1 MLIDTQNRVINYLR
15 VSVTDRCNLRC
26 IYCMSRDGVDMKAR
40 SEILSFEELEKI
52 ISVAAK
58 SGVSKVRITGGEPLI
73 RKGLIDFISRISKIS
88 EIKDLSMT
96 TNGIL
101 LKENAF
107 ALKAAG
113 LQRVN
118 VSLDTLDPQKYREIT
133 ENGEIERVWDGIF
146 EAEKAGLLPVKI
158 NLVVVRGLNDNE
170 LCDFSQLTRKYQ
182 YDIRFIEYMPVGAT
196 NYWSKE
202 KFMSSSEILERI
214 SKKLGELTPLETAD
228 HSPATY
234 FKLSNSKGRIGVISP
249 ISNHFCSS
257 CNKLRLTSDGRLRAC
272 LFSDDEV
279 DLKAILR
286 SNCSAEN
293 INNLLK
299 EAVLRKPK
307 DHNLKEG
314 ESFLLERTMSQIGG

>member
-1 MLIDTQNRVINYLR
+1 MLIDTQNRVINYFR

-101 LKENAF
+101 LKENVF
-107 ALKAAG
+107 ALKEAG

-146 EAEKAGLLPVKI
+146 EAERAGLLPVKI

-196 NYWSKE
+196 NYWSRE

-214 SKKLGELTPLETAD
+214 SKKLGELTPLETSN

-314 ESFLLERTMSQIGG
+314 ESFLLERTT